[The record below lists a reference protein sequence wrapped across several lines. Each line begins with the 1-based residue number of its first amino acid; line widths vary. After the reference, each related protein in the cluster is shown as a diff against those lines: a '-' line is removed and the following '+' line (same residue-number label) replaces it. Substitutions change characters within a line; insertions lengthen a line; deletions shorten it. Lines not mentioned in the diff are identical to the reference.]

1 MSVVTG
7 PADAA
12 SLKLASFPDLPAV
25 GGVRL
30 ATASTGLRRSGRPDL
45 MLAALPENTTV
56 AGVFTR
62 SSCPGA
68 PVEWCRQALA
78 AGGGRARAIVVNA
91 GNGNAFTGA
100 AGRAAA
106 RFTAE
111 TAAGLLGVDPGEV
124 LLASTGVM
132 GEPLPTGPL
141 GETLPGL
148 VSGLADAA
156 PAGWREA
163 ANAIRTTDTFPKGAW
178 APVAGTDSVVAGIA
192 KGSGMIS
199 PDMATM
205 LAFVFTD
212 LAVPAPVLKE
222 ALSRSAE
229 ASFNRIT
236 VDSDTS
242 TNDTVLLAATGA
254 SGVKVAGETTS
265 AGAWNSGVEP
275 DAGDGDPGPWTAFQT
290 ALDAVTLDLAHQI
303 VRDGEGA
310 AKFVAVTVTGAA
322 DDEAAVAIARAVAES
337 PLVKTAVGAAD
348 ANWLLIGMA
357 AGKSGQSVDQ
367 DRLAVWIGDEQ
378 CAEAGATRPGYDET
392 RAARHLQ
399 GSEIDI
405 RVDVGVGAGSATV
418 WTCDLT
424 REFIDLNVRYRQR
437 QRSPDQRPAPARVE
451 PAGSV
456 DQQMADAGNQRP
468 APVAAGSADRGFEP
482 DRRARALVEALPY
495 IQRFRDSVVVV
506 KLGGHAM
513 TDPALT
519 SSFGQ
524 DVMLLRSVG
533 LRPVVVHGGGP
544 QIGEHLARL
553 GLVSEFR
560 DGLRVTDADTLEVV
574 RMVLVGKVGRD
585 IVAAINVHGAGAV
598 GLSGEDG
605 RLVTAVPRDPALG
618 FVGDVARV
626 DPTVIERLLN
636 ENMIPVVSSIGADA
650 DGQAY
655 NINADTMAAALA
667 GALRAEKVVY
677 LTDVAGLLADVDDP
691 SSILARV
698 TAAEM
703 EALIG
708 AGTVSGGMVPKARA
722 CVDAIRA
729 GCGSAHL
736 LDGRIP
742 HAVLLELFT
751 DAGIGTMVIADG
763 EPAAGDDAAMT
774 DDDTQGGAP

>member
-1 MSVVTG
+1 MPVVTG
-7 PADAA
+7 PATAA
-12 SLKLASFPDLPAV
+12 SLKPGGFPDLPAV
-25 GGVRL
+25 RGVHL

-45 MLAALPENTTV
+45 VLAALPENATV

-68 PVEWCRQALA
+68 PVEWCRQALD

-91 GNGNAFTGA
+91 GISNAFTGA

-111 TAAGLLGVDPGEV
+111 TAAGLLGVGPGEV
-124 LLASTGVM
+124 LVASTGVM

-141 GETLPGL
+141 RETLPGL
-148 VSGLADAA
+148 VSGLADAN
-156 PAGWREA
+156 PAGWLEA

-178 APVAGTDSVVAGIA
+178 APVAGTDAVVAGIA
-192 KGSGMIS
+192 KGSGMIA

-212 LAVPAPVLKE
+212 LAVPAPVLQE
-222 ALSRSAE
+222 ALRRSVG

-254 SGVKVAGETTS
+254 AGVEVAGEW
-265 AGAWNSGVEP
+265 A
-275 DAGDGDPGPWTAFQT
+275 AFQS

-310 AKFVAVTVTGAA
+310 SKFVAVTVTGAA
-322 DDEAAVAIARAVAES
+322 DDEAAAATARAVADS

-348 ANWLLIGMA
+348 ADWLLIGMA
-357 AGKSGQSVDQ
+357 AGKSGQPVDQ

-378 CAEAGATRPGYDET
+378 CAEAGASRPGYDEA

-424 REFIDLNVRYRQR
+424 HDFIDLNARYRQR
-437 QRSPDQRPAPARVE
+437 HRSPDRRQAAAEAE
-451 PAGSV
+451 PAGG
-456 DQQMADAGNQRP
+456 DGGQQMADTGDRRP
-468 APVAAGSADRGFEP
+468 ASVAAGSADRGFEP
-482 DRRARALVEALPY
+482 DRRARALIEALPY

-513 TDPALT
+513 VDPALT

-553 GLVSEFR
+553 GLASEFR

-636 ENMIPVVSSIGADA
+636 ESMIPVVSSIGADA

-691 SSILARV
+691 NSILARV

-703 EALIG
+703 EAMIG

-729 GCGSAHL
+729 GTGSAHL

-751 DAGIGTMVIADG
+751 DAGIGTMVVAGG
-763 EPAAGDDAAMT
+763 EPASGDDT
-774 DDDTQGGAP
+774 RGGAP

>member
-1 MSVVTG
+1 MTG
-7 PADAA
+7 
-12 SLKLASFPDLPAV
+12 LARPGFPDLSAV

-30 ATASTGLRRSGRPDL
+30 AAASTGLRRSGRPDL
-45 MLAALPENTTV
+45 ILAALPENTTV

-111 TAAGLLGVDPGEV
+111 TVADLLGVDPGEV

-141 GETLPGL
+141 GEALPGL

-156 PAGWREA
+156 PAGWREV

-178 APVAGTDSVVAGIA
+178 APVAGTDAVVAGIA

-212 LAVPAPVLKE
+212 LAVPAPALQE
-222 ALSRSAE
+222 ALHRSVG

-254 SGVKVAGETTS
+254 SGVKIAGETTS
-265 AGAWNSGVEP
+265 AGAWNSEVEP
-275 DAGDGDPGPWTAFQT
+275 DAGDGDPGPWDAFQS

-310 AKFVAVTVTGAA
+310 AKFVAVTVTGAT
-322 DDEAAVAIARAVAES
+322 DDEAAAAIARAVADS

-348 ANWLLIGMA
+348 ANWLLIGMT
-357 AGKSGQSVDQ
+357 AGKSGRPVDQ

-399 GSEIDI
+399 GSEIGI
-405 RVDVGVGAGSATV
+405 RVDVGIGAGSATV

-424 REFIDLNVRYRQR
+424 HDFIDLNARYRQR
-437 QRSPDQRPAPARVE
+437 SLDQRQATAGAE

-456 DQQMADAGNQRP
+456 GQQRADAGGQHP

-691 SSILARV
+691 NSILARV

-751 DAGIGTMVIADG
+751 DAGIGTMVIANG
-763 EPAAGDDAAMT
+763 EPAV